1 MFSKNTLQ
9 QTDEF
14 AVHYDEY
21 ISKTSWYGPQML
33 FGLLYEYIQKDENLL
48 DLGIGTGLSSLP
60 FEKAGMRIYGVDG
73 SEEMI
78 RICRDKGFT
87 EDIRQAD
94 LVDFKSPYG
103 VAVFDHVISQGVF
116 HLIGHLE
123 TVFKE
128 VARSLRKG
136 GTFSFTYDEFNPDQ
150 PSDFQRETEEGV
162 FSKANEDSGILA
174 FQHSREYFLNLV
186 EHHDMKI
193 IRETEFLAY
202 RDTSSGREYYFSVLI
217 AEKI

>member
-1 MFSKNTLQ
+1 MFSKNTLA

-21 ISKTSWYGPQML
+21 ISKTNWYGPQFM
-33 FGLLYEYIQKDENLL
+33 FGLLYEFIQKEENLL
-48 DLGIGTGLSSLP
+48 DLGIGTGLSSVL
-60 FEKAGMRIYGVDG
+60 FEKAGLKIYGVDG

-78 RICRDKGFT
+78 RICRDKAIT

-103 VAVFDHVISQGVF
+103 VAIFDHVISQGVF

-123 TVFKE
+123 SVFHE

-136 GTFSFTYDEFNPDQ
+136 GTFTFTYDQYKKDKNEGFR
-150 PSDFQRETEEGV
+150 RETDEGV
-162 FSKANEDSGILA
+162 YTKTNEDSGILV
-174 FQHSREYFLNLV
+174 FQHTRDYFADLL
-186 EHHDMKI
+186 ELYKMKI
-193 IRETEFLAY
+193 ERETEFLAY
-202 RDTSSGREYYFSVLI
+202 RDSSSGREYYFSVIVAQKL
-217 AEKI
+217 